1 MMVAVTSPPTGTPA
15 AGATSPAPTTP
26 LVVVG
31 AHLAGQ
37 PLHHELADRAARLV
51 AETTTA
57 PHYRF
62 FALATQP
69 PKPGLVRV
77 AAGGAAIEVEV
88 WELGLAEF
96 GDFVRNVP
104 PPLAIGTLQLADGS
118 WAPGFVCEPIAL
130 DDATDITDHGGWRA
144 FRRATT

>member
-1 MMVAVTSPPTGTPA
+1 M
-15 AGATSPAPTTP
+15 
-26 LVVVG
+26 VG

-37 PLHHELADRAARLV
+37 PLHHELSDRGARLV
-51 AETTTA
+51 AETTTSA
-57 PHYRF
+57 DYRF
-62 FALATQP
+62 FALRTQP

-77 AAGGAAIEVEV
+77 ATDGAAIEVEV
-88 WELGLAEF
+88 WALGLAEF

-130 DDATDITDHGGWRA
+130 DDAADITHHGGWRA
-144 FRRATT
+144 FRQAAT